1 MRLARAPICHSL
13 QLSLDGSR
21 TGKHAPV
28 HFIETVVRGVKHEAA
43 RNADSDP
50 DRATVE
56 LDRNNDIM
64 REPYSELLTN
74 FLCELGT
81 GVAGRGGD
89 LNVELDRKS
98 LCNHGILLPAC
109 NAGRGRGF
117 ASKVRLLA

>member
-56 LDRNNDIM
+56 LDR
-64 REPYSELLTN
+64 
-74 FLCELGT
+74 
-81 GVAGRGGD
+81 
-89 LNVELDRKS
+89 KS